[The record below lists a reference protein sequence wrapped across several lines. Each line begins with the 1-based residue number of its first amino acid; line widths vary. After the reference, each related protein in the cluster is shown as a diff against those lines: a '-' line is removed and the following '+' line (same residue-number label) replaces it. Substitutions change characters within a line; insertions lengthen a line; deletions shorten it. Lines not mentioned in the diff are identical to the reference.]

1 MIRVLIADDHRIL
14 REGLKG
20 LLETDPEI
28 QVVGE
33 ASNGEQAIDMVKEM
47 NPEVVLMDIGMPGM
61 NGLEATKNI
70 KQFFPEIKVLILTQH
85 DSQEYFF
92 KVLEDGAS
100 GYILKDT
107 ASTEL
112 LLAIKTVYQGKSYLS
127 PAMTQTLIQEYFQ
140 VESRSRDKNLLT
152 SREQEI
158 FDLLKEGASTREISK
173 KLFISVKTVQTH
185 LAHVMEKLGL
195 DNRSELI
202 KYAIKKGII
211 TGSESAP

>member
-1 MIRVLIADDHRIL
+1 MISILIADDHRIL
-14 REGLKG
+14 REGLKS
-20 LLETDPEI
+20 LMETDPEI

-33 ASNGEQAIDMVKEM
+33 ASNGQEAVDMTRELHP
-47 NPEVVLMDIGMPGM
+47 NLVLLDIGMPVM
-61 NGLEATKNI
+61 NGLEATKAI
-70 KQFFPEIKVLILTQH
+70 KQLFPEIKILILTQH

-92 KVLEDGAS
+92 KVLEYGAS

-112 LLAIKTVYQGKSYLS
+112 LLAIKTVSEGKSYLS
-127 PAMTQTLIQEYFQ
+127 PGMTQTLIQGYFQ
-140 VESRSRDKNLLT
+140 MESRSHEENLLT

-158 FDLLKEGASTREISK
+158 FDLLTEGATTREISK

-211 TGSESAP
+211 VGDKS